1 MSAFLSSLNLME
13 LNEYTICLRIA
24 LSMLLGS
31 ILGAERTRKR
41 RGAGLRTYTLVCLGA
56 TVVMMTGQFMMEY
69 FGDTDPA
76 RLGAQVVSGIGFLGA
91 GTILVTGAQKI
102 KGLTTAA
109 GLWAAACLGIA
120 IGIGFYIGVLFM
132 FCAMLLVMTILN
144 YAQKRYVAKCRRMQL
159 YILFETLNN
168 LFYFTERMKSE
179 DIKLED
185 FELDASVASIGVG
198 VTIQIYIKGGHTHK
212 QVIDIIEECGGLTMA
227 DEI

>member
-120 IGIGFYIGVLFM
+120 IGIGRKVERGVDGH
-132 FCAMLLVMTILN
+132 I
-144 YAQKRYVAKCRRMQL
+144 QKSLSISRAEYRACGP
-159 YILFETLNN
+159 
-168 LFYFTERMKSE
+168 
-179 DIKLED
+179 
-185 FELDASVASIGVG
+185 AS
-198 VTIQIYIKGGHTHK
+198 GG
-212 QVIDIIEECGGLTMA
+212 
-227 DEI
+227 